1 MSYNLS
7 QDVFLY
13 YQFGLCQIF
22 WSQFQ
27 LLTNGNLTCLN
38 LLVEKLSTIL
48 LSANFETSN
57 KRQYLCGSFY
67 ETFLSFFYLFLSFY
81 KTGIYAAFVRWT
93 LSVTLSFAPLGAL
106 QSNGAL
112 RPQDTVVFPSF
123 QGNGE
128 ISGRWK
134 KGNTDTNGIRPFL
147 YIFIYDMVS
156 V

>member
-1 MSYNLS
+1 MSRELKPKGNNVRECPLELFCAGEAMSYNLS

-57 KRQYLCGSFY
+57 K
-67 ETFLSFFYLFLSFY
+67 LSTAAISLWLFL
-81 KTGIYAAFVRWT
+81 
-93 LSVTLSFAPLGAL
+93 
-106 QSNGAL
+106 
-112 RPQDTVVFPSF
+112 
-123 QGNGE
+123 
-128 ISGRWK
+128 
-134 KGNTDTNGIRPFL
+134 
-147 YIFIYDMVS
+147 
-156 V
+156 